1 MYVVRIEDLKEP
13 LDEQN
18 FIIAASP
25 DPQSIGPYGDRGH
38 ETNRPLIMINQ
49 PHIVSNEDYTTA

>member
-25 DPQSIGPYGDRGH
+25 DPQSQEESVPMEI
-38 ETNRPLIMINQ
+38 
-49 PHIVSNEDYTTA
+49 EDTKLTDL